1 MGVPT
6 LAADEHWQIVK
17 ALECKDVA
25 KARSL
30 LKRHIKNTGG
40 DVRRDRMRKPAPA
53 SEAPAAEV
61 RLRRD

>member
-6 LAADEHWQIVK
+6 PAVDEHWQIVK
-17 ALECKDVA
+17 ALECKNVA
-25 KARSL
+25 EGSL
-30 LKRHIKNTGG
+30 LKRHIKNTGA